1 MEFYQ
6 SSPKKLRGNGCRCW
20 CCWKKKYWNYAV
32 GHGTS
37 DRQKLEESEPE
48 NIHIAINP
56 RWALG
61 GSADFNQ
68 QQRLPI
74 PEDRRKTSAV
84 WVGTAIFWLFW
95 SERRVEKGAIWKGG
109 AGSRRQMQR
118 AICPMLSSHRRD
130 PEAGIVYVSVCGL
143 GEGRGTHRHGIL
155 GLNIALFC
163 G

>member
-1 MEFYQ
+1 MAV
-6 SSPKKLRGNGCRCW
+6 GVGAAG
-20 CCWKKKYWNYAV
+20 KKKYWNCAV

-109 AGSRRQMQR
+109 GWLPETDAESN
-118 AICPMLSSHRRD
+118 LSHAQF
-130 PEAGIVYVSVCGL
+130 PQEGPGGGGL
-143 GEGRGTHRHGIL
+143 STSLCVDWEKEEGLTDMV
-155 GLNIALFC
+155 F
-163 G
+163 